1 MIVIMKIMTIFK
13 LPPFLSQ
20 HQYTKQMVIRIGD
33 FFKPMELNAPPSEAD
48 YAKIHA
54 SIEAID
60 AFSRTTNQSI
70 YVIDYYKQGFL
81 YVSDNPLFLCGE
93 ASKDVL
99 KAGYLF
105 YVNHV
110 PIEDLEMLLVIN
122 QAGFD
127 FYNQI
132 PRQDR
137 LKYSI
142 AYDFHLIQADKRPV
156 LVNHKLT
163 PLVLDNKSN
172 IWLALCV
179 VTPSSSEQPGNVI
192 LSKKDGIC
200 DFKYD
205 LSEKKWIEQKK
216 IKLTKQEKQII
227 TYSIQGLTIEQI
239 SARMYI
245 SPATVKFHRKNI
257 FTKLSVRNIS
267 EAVSYLSNNFVI

>member
-1 MIVIMKIMTIFK
+1 MA
-13 LPPFLSQ
+13 
-20 HQYTKQMVIRIGD
+20 IRIGD
-33 FFKPMELNAPPSEAD
+33 FFKPMELNAPPTDAD
-48 YAKIHA
+48 YAKVRSFIDA
-54 SIEAID
+54 VD

-81 YVSDNPLFLCGE
+81 YVSNNPLFLCGE

-99 KAGYLF
+99 RAGYLF

-110 PIEDLEMLLVIN
+110 PTEDLELLLVIN

-132 PRQDR
+132 PIKDR

-142 AYDFHLIQADKRPV
+142 AYDFHLIQGDKRLA

-163 PLVLDNKSN
+163 PLVLDNKFN

-179 VTPSSSEQPGNVI
+179 VTPSSNEQSGNII
-192 LSKKDGIC
+192 LTKKDGIC

-205 LSEKKWIEQKK
+205 LVAKKWIEQKK
-216 IKLTKQEKQII
+216 VKLTAQERQII
-227 TYSIQGLTIEQI
+227 AHAIQGLTIDEI
-239 SARMYI
+239 SSKMHI
-245 SPATVKFHRKNI
+245 SSATVKFHRKNI
-257 FTKLSVRNIS
+257 FTKLNVRNIS
-267 EAVSYLSNNFVI
+267 EAVSYLSNNNIF